1 MGLMDLR
8 RVRSFVAVAEELHF
22 RRAAERLYVTQP
34 VVSEHV
40 RKLES
45 ELGVQLFER
54 TSQFVRLTEAG
65 AAFLVDVRGLLARA
79 AEIEEAA
86 RRARDVSL
94 TRLRVGLTPDV
105 LPATLP
111 DALRTLRERHGPGH
125 VQLRVDGCRRLLDD
139 VRDGRA
145 DAAIVVLPA
154 PVSGF
159 RVTPIATERAAV
171 VAATARGRPGVPLA
185 WAELAAESL
194 FVLARATS
202 PGFHDSVTAR
212 FVAQGLHPRLVD
224 HPAPALEQLLLD
236 VSATGRRAI
245 VPASAGSR
253 LALLGTLL
261 TPVAGGVVAQ
271 VAAVSRDEPVAPV
284 LAAFLTALTA
294 APGLRA
300 AA

>member
-1 MGLMDLR
+1 MDLR

-65 AAFLVDVRGLLARA
+65 AAFLVDVRGLLAQA

-86 RRARDVSL
+86 RRARDVSA

-105 LPATLP
+105 LPAALP
-111 DALRTLRERHGPGH
+111 GALRTLRERHDLGP
-125 VQLRVDGCRRLLDD
+125 VQLRVDGCGRLLDD
-139 VRDGRA
+139 VQHRRA

-154 PVSGF
+154 PVGGF
-159 RVTPIATERAAV
+159 RVVPVATEHAAV
-171 VAATARGRPGVPLA
+171 VAATARGRPVA
-185 WAELAAESL
+185 WAELAAEPL

-202 PGFHDSVTAR
+202 PGFHDSVTAS
-212 FVAQGLHPRLVD
+212 FVAEGLHPRLVD
-224 HPAPALEQLLLD
+224 HPAATLEQLLLD

-245 VPASAGSR
+245 VPASAGAR
-253 LALLGTLL
+253 LAMLGTLL
-261 TPVAGGVVAQ
+261 TPVAGGVAAHVA
-271 VAAVSRDEPVAPV
+271 VVSRDEPVAPG
-284 LAAFLTALTA
+284 LAAFVAALTA
-294 APGLRA
+294 ATGLRA